1 MNVKSFAKITDENLA
16 FFLEK
21 IYNKTEE
28 NFGQMVEEV
37 FMLAHT
43 GTREI
48 LTDRLTLRRF
58 LLSDAEQM
66 FQNYAADGRVTRFL
80 TWEPYK
86 SVEDVR
92 VF

>member
-1 MNVKSFAKITDENLA
+1 
-16 FFLEK
+16 
-21 IYNKTEE
+21 
-28 NFGQMVEEV
+28 
-37 FMLAHT
+37 MLAHT